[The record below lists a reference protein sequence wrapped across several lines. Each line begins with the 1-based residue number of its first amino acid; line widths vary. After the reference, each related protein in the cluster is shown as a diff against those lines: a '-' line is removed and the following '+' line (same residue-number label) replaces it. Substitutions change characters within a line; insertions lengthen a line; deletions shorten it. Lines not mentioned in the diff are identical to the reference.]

1 MVDPVNPPPQ
11 EPAKDAKR
19 KVPAPGGGN
28 VPPAWRS
35 LLWSIPFVLF
45 LLWFWQS
52 LFSSMNVKEIP
63 YSEFKQYL
71 AQGQVKNCE
80 VEQEEILGT
89 IVPESQATPPKAAAA
104 PQKKT
109 PGKTAPEKATPP
121 KTAETAK
128 TAAEKEH
135 EKQHVKQP
143 APPPLPKPPAE
154 KIPAKS
160 PPAVAKESP
169 AAGSKPAAAET
180 AKGPPPVE
188 KEFKFRTIRVDDP
201 QLVDELQAAHVKFTG
216 VRPGVFS
223 TLLFAWILPLV
234 FFGAIWYFLS
244 RRMGMAGQAVMS
256 IGKSKAKLVADK
268 DTGVGFDD
276 VAGCDEA
283 KYELQEVVDFLKNPL
298 RYQALGA
305 KIPKGILLVG
315 PPGTGKTLMSR
326 AVAGEAHVPF
336 FSISGSEFVEMFVG
350 VGAARVR
357 DLFEQAK
364 KHAPCI
370 IFIDEIDA
378 IGGQRSVHVGPVND
392 EREQTLNQ
400 LLAEMDGF
408 EANIGVIILAATNR
422 PEILDRALLRPGRF
436 DRQVVVDAPDVD
448 GREAI
453 LKVHARDKRLAS
465 DVNLRKIAQATVGFS
480 GADLANALN
489 EAALLAARRRG
500 TEINQKDLEDAI
512 EKVVAGPERKSRR
525 LEPEQK
531 RRVAYHEVGHALV
544 AAYSKHADPVHKIS
558 IIPRGRAALGYTLQL
573 PTEEQFLMTRSELV
587 DRIKG
592 MLGGRS
598 AEEVIFGEISTGAE
612 NDLEHATAL
621 ARQMVCMYGMSDRV
635 GLVHVVNRQDGYL
648 PAIPG
653 APTQRDCSEETI
665 REIDT
670 EVKKLLDDAH
680 DEALA
685 ILKEHRD
692 QLDLVAQELLKRETL
707 DATAFNELLGQR
719 RDSDQSEPAP
729 ALPVA
734 P

>member
-1 MVDPVNPPPQ
+1 MVGSVNPPP
-11 EPAKDAKR
+11 KDSSKDPKR
-19 KVPAPGGGN
+19 KPSLPGSN
-28 VPPAWRS
+28 LPPIWRG
-35 LLWSIPFVLF
+35 LLWYIPVL
-45 LLWFWQS
+45 LLLLLFWQD
-52 LFSSMNVKEIP
+52 LFPSMRTQTIA
-63 YSEFKQYL
+63 YSQFKQYL
-71 AQGQVKNCE
+71 AAGQVKDCDI
-80 VEQEEILGT
+80 EQDEIFGT
-89 IVPESQATPPKAAAA
+89 IVPKPETDVAKPAETTTAPIKAAPAKETPA
-104 PQKKT
+104 QTKT
-109 PGKTAPEKATPP
+109 PEKAHEKHPPVKEPAAKESAAKEPP
-121 KTAETAK
+121 KKEPPEK
-128 TAAEKEH
+128 QSAEKALSADANT
-135 EKQHVKQP
+135 
-143 APPPLPKPPAE
+143 APPPVTNP
-154 KIPAKS
+154 
-160 PPAVAKESP
+160 
-169 AAGSKPAAAET
+169 
-180 AKGPPPVE
+180 
-188 KEFKFRTIRVDDP
+188 FNFRTIRVEDP
-201 QLVDELQAAHVKFTG
+201 QLVEQLEAAHVKFNG
-216 VRPGVFS
+216 VRPSMLS
-223 TLLFAWILPLV
+223 TVLWAWVLPIIFFAGIY
-234 FFGAIWYFLS
+234 YFLS
-244 RRMGMAGQAVMS
+244 RRIGMAGQAVMS

-268 DTGVGFDD
+268 DTGVGFED

-283 KYELQEVVDFLKNPL
+283 KYELQEVVDFLKNPQ

-315 PPGTGKTLMSR
+315 PPGTGKTLLSR

-370 IFIDEIDA
+370 IFIDEVDA
-378 IGGQRSVHVGPVND
+378 IGGQRSVHVGPMND

-408 EANIGVIILAATNR
+408 EANTGVIILAATNR

-453 LKVHARDKRLAS
+453 LKVHSRDKRLGPA
-465 DVNLRKIAQATVGFS
+465 VNLRKVAQATAGFS

-500 TEINQKDLEDAI
+500 SEITQKDLEDAV
-512 EKVVAGPERKSRR
+512 EKVVAGPERRSRR

-544 AAYSKHADPVHKIS
+544 AAYSEHADPVHKIS
-558 IIPRGRAALGYTLQL
+558 IVPRGRAALGYTLQL

-598 AEEVIFGEISTGAE
+598 AEEVAFGEISTGAE

-635 GLVHVVNRQDGYL
+635 GLVHVGNRQDGYF
-648 PAIPG
+648 PMFPG
-653 APTQRDCSEETI
+653 APTQSDCSEETI
-665 REIDT
+665 REIDI

-680 DEALA
+680 EDARS
-685 ILKEHRD
+685 ILTKHRD
-692 QLDLVAQELLKRETL
+692 QLDLVAAELLKRENL
-707 DATAFNELLGQR
+707 NATEFNELLDQNRG
-719 RDSDQSEPAP
+719 SDKSEPAP